1 MNKERQDQVCAALDE
16 IGVKYSKVDHPPLFT
31 QADNEIH
38 RVNIGAVIFK
48 NLFLRNKDKSRYY
61 LLSLPLTQRAD
72 LRLAAELIGETRLS
86 FGSDGELFAKLNIR
100 PGSVSFLNV
109 IGAPDTDVT
118 FLMDSSVNGYDLIGV
133 HPNDNTATVIFA
145 PREIPKIWERYGVE
159 YKYLDLGGI
168 GCSHS
173 STTV

>member
-1 MNKERQDQVCAALDE
+1 MNKERQEQVYAVLDE
-16 IGVKYSKVDHPPLFT
+16 IGVVYRKVDHPPMFT

-38 RVNIGAVIFK
+38 RVKIGEVIFK

-61 LLSLPLTQRAD
+61 LLSLPLTKRAD
-72 LRLAAELIGETRLS
+72 LRLAAVLLGETRFS
-86 FGSDGELFAKLNIR
+86 FGNDEELFEKLNIQ

-109 IGAPDTDVT
+109 IGKPDTEVT

-145 PREIPKIWERYGVE
+145 PQEIPKIWEHYGVK
-159 YKYLDLGGI
+159 YKYLDLG
-168 GCSHS
+168 
-173 STTV
+173 T

>member
-1 MNKERQDQVCAALDE
+1 MNKERQEQVYAVLDE
-16 IGVKYSKVDHPPLFT
+16 IGVAYSKVDHPPMFT

-61 LLSLPLTQRAD
+61 LLSLPLTKRAD
-72 LRLAAELIGETRLS
+72 LRLAADLLGETRFS
-86 FGSDGELFAKLNIR
+86 FGNDEELFEKLNIQ

-109 IGAPDTDVT
+109 IGKPDTEVT
-118 FLMDSSVNGYDLIGV
+118 FLMNSSVNGYDLIGV

-145 PREIPKIWERYGVE
+145 PQEIPKIWEHYSVK
-159 YKYLDLGGI
+159 YKYLDLG
-168 GCSHS
+168 
-173 STTV
+173 T